1 MTGQPAS
8 VSSDHPTYDVA
19 LEVRWWDQDLL
30 GHVNH
35 VMIVGY
41 LAEARTRW
49 LGHDAV
55 AAGVDDFAHPR
66 IVVRLEIDYAS
77 GVTAGRPVVV
87 TMHVTRIGA
96 GSYTVAYRG
105 HQDGVTAFRASTVLV
120 PTSGD
125 GRTRK
130 VSVAERAYLAQFADG
145 SADSVR

>member
-1 MTGQPAS
+1 MNGRSPSA
-8 VSSDHPTYDVA
+8 SSDHSTYDVP

-49 LGHDAV
+49 LHRDAV
-55 AAGVDDFAHPR
+55 AQGVDAFAHPR
-66 IVVRLEIDYAS
+66 IVVRLEIDYVS
-77 GVTAGRPVVV
+77 GVTAGRPLIV
-87 TMHVTRIGA
+87 TMHGTRIGG
-96 GSYTVAYRG
+96 GSFTVAYRG

-125 GRTRK
+125 GSTRK
-130 VSVAERAYLAQFADG
+130 VSAQERDYLAGFAAA
-145 SADSVR
+145 SAAVAG

>member
-1 MTGQPAS
+1 MSGQSTS
-8 VSSDHPTYDVA
+8 VSPAHPTYDVP

-49 LGHDAV
+49 LGHHAV
-55 AAGVDDFAHPR
+55 AHGIDAFTHPR
-66 IVVRLEIDYAS
+66 IVVRLEIDYVR
-77 GVTAGRPVVV
+77 GVTAGLPLTVS
-87 TMHVTRIGA
+87 MHVTRIGA
-96 GSYTVAYRG
+96 GSYTVTYRG

-125 GRTRK
+125 GLTRK
-130 VSVAERAYLAQFADG
+130 VSPEERDYLAGFSEA
-145 SADSVR
+145 SAVVAR